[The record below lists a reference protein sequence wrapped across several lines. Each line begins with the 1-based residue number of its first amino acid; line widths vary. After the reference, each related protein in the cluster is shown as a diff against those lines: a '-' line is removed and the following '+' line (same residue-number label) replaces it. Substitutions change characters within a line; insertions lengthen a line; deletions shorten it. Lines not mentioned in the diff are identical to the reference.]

1 MQRYPIKIK
10 TMSDLQQYVN
20 LFEQFEISG
29 LLAGRDFYV
38 EAYDVL
44 ELSTYDHFGDLFL
57 LVKEL
62 RGGELVDLEEY
73 LKDHR
78 LMDTERCEAVWGAGL
93 SGERF

>member
-29 LLAGRDFYV
+29 LLAGSDFYV

-44 ELSTYDHFGDLFL
+44 ELFTHYDHFGDLYL

-62 RGGELVDLEEY
+62 RRGELIDLEEY

-78 LMDTERCEAVWGAGL
+78 LMDMKRYQVVW
-93 SGERF
+93 SM